1 MKKDVTMK
9 KNSFVNG
16 AMIVTIAIIITKIL
30 GILYVIPFHDIIGD
44 EGGALYGYA
53 YTIYLFFVS
62 ISTAGIPLAV
72 SRVVSEYQALGYYK
86 TKKRAFLLGKRIA
99 LLSGI
104 VFFILIT
111 LFAPLLAKFIIGDV
125 VGGSKISDVIFVIRV
140 IGSAILVV
148 PILSIYR
155 GYFEGHRFMSP
166 PSISQVLEQIFR
178 VLVILFGSY
187 IALKVLKGRLS
198 YAVGIALFGASI
210 GAFVSHLY
218 LLHKYHKN
226 KKKFNEKIRSVN
238 EPIVSDKDIIKKL
251 FLYAIP
257 FIMIDVTRSLYNYI
271 DMFSVVKGLVEY
283 AKYSVSDAEIIYS
296 MLSTWGQKFNMIL
309 LAISSG
315 IVVSIIPNLTESI
328 VKKNEKE
335 VSNKISLSLNILLY
349 LMIPMSIGIS
359 FLSKP
364 IWILFYG
371 QSEFG
376 PKLLSYYIFVGL
388 VIGLFTCLITILQT
402 LKDYKNVLIC
412 LIIGVIVKFIM
423 NISLLRT
430 FYSIGLPPYYGIISA
445 TILGFFTSIIIC
457 MIILHNKYKINFES
471 VLKHFIDILCGSL
484 LMLISLFLVRF
495 IIPISSSIRVVN
507 IIIILIYAIIG
518 AVVYFVYSKY
528 IGLDKLVFGNG
539 NIFSILRRI
548 FIKKK
553 KD

>member
-16 AMIVTIAIIITKIL
+16 AMIVTTAILITKIL
-30 GILYVIPFHDIIGD
+30 GILYVIPFHAIIGD

-86 TKKRAFLLGKRIA
+86 AKKRAFILGKRIA
-99 LLSGI
+99 LLLGLI
-104 VFFILIT
+104 CFILIT
-111 LFAPLLAKFIIGDV
+111 LFAPILAKLILGGV
-125 VGGSKISDVIFVIRV
+125 VGGSNISDVVFVIRV

-166 PSISQVLEQIFR
+166 PSISQVLEQVFR
-178 VLVILFGSY
+178 VLIIIFGSY
-187 IALKVLKGRLS
+187 VALKVFKGRLS

-210 GAFVSHLY
+210 GAFVSYLY
-218 LLHKYHKN
+218 LLNKYRKN
-226 KKKFNEKIRSVN
+226 IKKFNEKVRTVN
-238 EPIVSDKDIIKKL
+238 EPIVSDKDIIRKL
-251 FLYAIP
+251 FIYAIP

-283 AKYSVSDAEIIYS
+283 AKYSADDAEIIYS

-315 IVVSIIPNLTESI
+315 IVVSMIPNLTESI
-328 VKKNEKE
+328 VKKDEKE
-335 VSNKISLSLNILLY
+335 INKKVSLSLDILLF

-364 IWILFYG
+364 IWTLFYG
-371 QSEFG
+371 ASEFG
-376 PKLLSYYIFVGL
+376 PKLLCYYIFVGL
-388 VIGLFTCLITILQT
+388 AIGLFTCLITILQT

-412 LIIGVIVKFIM
+412 LVSGVVVKFIM
-423 NISLLRT
+423 NMSLLRT

-445 TILGFFTSIIIC
+445 TIFGFLTSIVMCI
-457 MIILHNKYKINFES
+457 IILHNKYKISFET
-471 VLKHFIDILCGSL
+471 VLKHFVDIICGSII
-484 LMLISLFLVRF
+484 MIIALFILKFFVPICSDVR
-495 IIPISSSIRVVN
+495 IVN
-507 IIIILIYAIIG
+507 VLIIILYAVVG
-518 AVVYFVYSKY
+518 AVVYFAYSRL
-528 IGLDKLVFGNG
+528 INLDKSIFGNNG
-539 NIFSILRRI
+539 MISNF
-548 FIKKK
+548 KKLFFRK
-553 KD
+553 

>member
-1 MKKDVTMK
+1 MNKDVTMK

-16 AMIVTIAIIITKIL
+16 AMIVTTAIIITKIL
-30 GILYVIPFHDIIGD
+30 GILYVIPFHAIIGD

-86 TKKRAFLLGKRIA
+86 AKKRAFILGKRIA
-99 LLSGI
+99 LLLGL
-104 VFFILIT
+104 VCFILIT
-111 LFAPLLAKFIIGDV
+111 LFAPLLANLILGGV
-125 VGGSKISDVIFVIRV
+125 VGGSNIKDVIFVIRV

-178 VLVILFGSY
+178 VLIIIFGSY

-210 GAFVSHLY
+210 GAFISYLY
-218 LLHKYHKN
+218 LLNKYRKN
-226 KKKFNEKIRSVN
+226 IKKFNEKVRSVN
-238 EPIVSDKDIIKKL
+238 EPIVSDKDIIRKL
-251 FLYAIP
+251 FMYAIP

-283 AKYSVSDAEIIYS
+283 AKYSADDAEIIYS

-315 IVVSIIPNLTESI
+315 IVVSMIPNLTESI

-335 VSNKISLSLNILLY
+335 INKKITLSLDILLF
-349 LMIPMSIGIS
+349 LMVPMSIGIS
-359 FLSKP
+359 FLSKS
-364 IWILFYG
+364 IWTLFYG
-371 QSEFG
+371 TSEFG
-376 PKLLSYYIFVGL
+376 PKLLCYYIFVGL
-388 VIGLFTCLITILQT
+388 AIGLFTCLITILQT

-412 LIIGVIVKFIM
+412 LASGVIVKFIM

-430 FYSIGLPPYYGIISA
+430 FYSMGFPPYYGIISA
-445 TILGFFTSIIIC
+445 TILGFLTSIIMSI
-457 MIILHNKYKINFES
+457 IILHNKYKINFEN
-471 VLKHFIDILCGSL
+471 VLKHFVDIICGSL
-484 LMLISLFLVRF
+484 LMLIVLFIVKF
-495 IIPISSSIRVVN
+495 FVPICSDTRIFN
-507 IIIILIYAIIG
+507 IFIILIYSFIG
-518 AVVYFVYSKY
+518 ACVYFVYSRY
-528 IGLDKLVFGNG
+528 IGLDKVVFDNG
-539 NIFSILRRI
+539 SIFKNIKKI
-548 FIKKK
+548 FIRK
-553 KD
+553 